1 MFYKQKNYQ
10 QLADVKPKKKDAQ
23 QVLEDALYFELMDIE
38 SETLLDKTL
47 FEFFDRR
54 ISKPWLLS
62 YIF

>member
-1 MFYKQKNYQ
+1 MLN
-10 QLADVKPKKKDAQ
+10 LKKKDAQ

-38 SETLLDKTL
+38 SEILLDKTL